1 MSKRANKKDKVFTSK
16 GTRVI
21 KQSIQIPTRKPPII
35 IRASTEQRSRSIISI
50 FNKIFNQ
57 GSQLLSTLI
66 NKYKGA
72 PPSSQPENININSLV
87 TVFPSC
93 HSYTTTN
100 TYSENYIEFVEEQQQ
115 NYNNFIELIGNNLQS
130 NSYFNSKIKT
140 KLRSQ
145 LKAQTTN
152 GYDNVSIDNFRNLFG
167 ENTSIFISAVSQGT
181 CVVSHY
187 AKGPTK
193 YTSDAQIISNLHA
206 LSKNMLQQIHNDK
219 TINSNIIQEYI
230 KSIKQVLRK
239 EDYNRYVNQIYYTY
253 NTNVEEIIHDLKF
266 ILNVFKYLELTQTYD
281 MSKYKDYENAIKQI
295 SRYFNQL
302 DALIKGPRKDMFE
315 IPTPPK
321 ITLIDPTTKQPIT
334 IDDDINCL
342 KLLLN
347 IINTLITN
355 PELGQQFN
363 TGAHFDITDYI
374 QRYSIHIS
382 DWDNYKIPLYLTNT
396 NDADNSLLILQDIL
410 DNVLWQVEPV
420 NPDVNNDISMLF
432 KPSSDETRSDLDC
445 QYGVNIM
452 AAARLCTT
460 GKSKCIDFF
469 RFNPYSINTRS
480 QYSKQK
486 SLETEIKASGT
497 DIFEDKSWRNL
508 GMISFYNNF
517 LDMFLENNV
526 APQNQNKAKMIIYMY
541 FNEILTNIN
550 RHLLTKSNELNL
562 KKAIVQKTQQ
572 DIQEIDNDT
581 KYIQDF
587 DFRVKN
593 IEKLI
598 SETTLDTSIN
608 DFNFQRDE
616 LSRIYDFVHILKKI
630 LYEEELFMSI
640 LKYYFQ
646 YLIKFDY
653 AIYELPSCRNLQDP
667 THTYSK
673 PKRTTTSEYPT
684 QEDYEKGLQKM
695 GKDPKTKKG
704 GMFKTKKRKY
714 CINRKTKKIRKIKRL
729 KKYKLN

>member
-1 MSKRANKKDKVFTSK
+1 MI
-16 GTRVI
+16 I
-21 KQSIQIPTRKPPII
+21 KPTRKRSTPII
-35 IRASTEQRSRSIISI
+35 KASTEQRSRSIISI

-57 GSQLLSTLI
+57 GSRLLNSLI
-66 NKYKGA
+66 DKYKDA
-72 PPSSQPENININSLV
+72 PPSSEPENINVNVNVNVNSLV

-93 HSYTTTN
+93 HSFTSSN
-100 TYSENYIEFVEEQQQ
+100 TYSENYIEFVEEQKQ
-115 NYNNFIELIGNNLQS
+115 NYNNFIELIRNNLQS
-130 NSYFNSKIKT
+130 NSYFNSKTKA

-145 LKAQTTN
+145 LEVQSRN
-152 GYDNVSIDNFRNLFG
+152 DYNDVSIDNFRNLFN
-167 ENTSIFISAVSQGT
+167 ENSSIFISAVSQGT

-187 AKGPTK
+187 GKGPTK
-193 YTSDAQIISNLHA
+193 YTSDAQIMSNLYA

-230 KSIKQVLRK
+230 QSIKQVLRK
-239 EDYNRYVNQIYYTY
+239 EDYNRYVNQIYRTY
-253 NTNVEEIIHDLKF
+253 NTNVEEIIYDLKF
-266 ILNVFKYLELTQTYD
+266 ILNVFKYLEMTQTYD
-281 MSKYKDYENAIKQI
+281 MSKYKDYENAIKKI
-295 SRYFNQL
+295 FEYFNQL
-302 DALIKGPRKDMFE
+302 DALIKGPHKDMFE
-315 IPTPPK
+315 ILTPPK

-347 IINTLITN
+347 IINILITN

-363 TGAHFDITDYI
+363 TGAPYDITDYA

-396 NDADNSLLILQDIL
+396 NDDDNSLLILQDIL

-452 AAARLCTT
+452 AAARLCPK

-469 RFNPYSINTRS
+469 KFNPYSINTRS
-480 QYSKQK
+480 QFLKQK

-508 GMISFYNNF
+508 GIISFYDNF
-517 LDMFLENNV
+517 LDMFLENNI
-526 APQNQNKAKMIIYMY
+526 AAQNQNKAKMIIYMY

-550 RHLLTKSNELNL
+550 RHLITKSNELDL

-581 KYIQDF
+581 KYIEDF
-587 DFRVKN
+587 EFKMKN

-598 SETTLDTSIN
+598 SETSLDTSIN
-608 DFNFQRDE
+608 DFNFQSDE

-653 AIYELPSCRNLQDP
+653 AIYELPSCRNLEDP
-667 THTYSK
+667 TLTYAK
-673 PKRTTTSEYPT
+673 PVRTKSSDYPT

-714 CINRKTKKIRKIKRL
+714 KINRKTKKIRKIKRL
-729 KKYKLN
+729 KKI

>member
-1 MSKRANKKDKVFTSK
+1 MSKRADKKEKKVFTSK
-16 GTRVI
+16 GTMII
-21 KQSIQIPTRKPPII
+21 KPTRKRLTPTIK
-35 IRASTEQRSRSIISI
+35 ASTEQRSRSIISI

-57 GSQLLSTLI
+57 GSRLLNSLI
-66 NKYKGA
+66 DKYKDA
-72 PPSSQPENININSLV
+72 PPSSEPENINVNVNVNSLV

-93 HSYTTTN
+93 HSFTSSN
-100 TYSENYIEFVEEQQQ
+100 TYSENYIEFVEEQKQ
-115 NYNNFIELIGNNLQS
+115 NYNNFIELIRNNLQS
-130 NSYFNSKIKT
+130 NSYFNSKTKA

-145 LKAQTTN
+145 LEVQSRN
-152 GYDNVSIDNFRNLFG
+152 DYNDVSIDNFRNLFN
-167 ENTSIFISAVSQGT
+167 ENSSIFISAVSQGT

-187 AKGPTK
+187 GKGPTK
-193 YTSDAQIISNLHA
+193 YTSDAQIMSNLYA

-239 EDYNRYVNQIYYTY
+239 EDYNRYVNQIYRTY
-253 NTNVEEIIHDLKF
+253 NTNVEEIIYDLKF

-281 MSKYKDYENAIKQI
+281 MSKYKDYENAIKKI
-295 SRYFNQL
+295 FEYFNQL
-302 DALIKGPRKDMFE
+302 DALIKGPHKDMFE
-315 IPTPPK
+315 IITPPK

-347 IINTLITN
+347 IINILITN

-363 TGAHFDITDYI
+363 TGAPYDITDYA

-396 NDADNSLLILQDIL
+396 NDDDNSLLILQDIL

-452 AAARLCTT
+452 AAARLCPK

-469 RFNPYSINTRS
+469 KFNPYSINTRS
-480 QYSKQK
+480 QFLKQK

-508 GMISFYNNF
+508 GIISFYDNF
-517 LDMFLENNV
+517 LDMFLENNI
-526 APQNQNKAKMIIYMY
+526 AAQNQNKAKMIIYMY

-550 RHLLTKSNELNL
+550 RHLITKSNELDL

-581 KYIQDF
+581 KYIEDF
-587 DFRVKN
+587 EFKMKN

-598 SETTLDTSIN
+598 SETSLDTSIN
-608 DFNFQRDE
+608 DFNFQSDE

-653 AIYELPSCRNLQDP
+653 AIYELPSCRNLEDP
-667 THTYSK
+667 TLTYAK
-673 PKRTTTSEYPT
+673 PVRTKSSDYPT

-714 CINRKTKKIRKIKRL
+714 KINKKTKKIRKIKRL
-729 KKYKLN
+729 KKI